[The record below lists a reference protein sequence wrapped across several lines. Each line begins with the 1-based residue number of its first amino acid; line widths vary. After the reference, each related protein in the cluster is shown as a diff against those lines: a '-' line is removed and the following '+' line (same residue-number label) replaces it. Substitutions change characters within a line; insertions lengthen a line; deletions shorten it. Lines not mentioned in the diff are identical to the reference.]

1 MNLVAILIAPFVIR
15 DLSTGLR
22 AAIVLGAF
30 LALAAAVT
38 FSKRGSI
45 AESPRRGTVGGAAE
59 HRT

>member
-22 AAIVLGAF
+22 TTVVLGSL

-38 FSKRGSI
+38 YSKRGSI
-45 AESPRRGTVGGAAE
+45 ADIPEPAKVAGAA
-59 HRT
+59 